1 MSHLKKLIIKAK
13 TAAETIKAVSVLNF
27 ITGTIN
33 PPHEKPLKVKEET
46 EMFGA
51 KIVSK

>member
-1 MSHLKKLIIKAK
+1 MSHLKKFIIKAK
-13 TAAETIKAVSVLNF
+13 TAAETMNAVRVLNF
-27 ITGTIN
+27 ITGIIN
-33 PPHEKPLKVKEET
+33 PPHENPLNVNDET